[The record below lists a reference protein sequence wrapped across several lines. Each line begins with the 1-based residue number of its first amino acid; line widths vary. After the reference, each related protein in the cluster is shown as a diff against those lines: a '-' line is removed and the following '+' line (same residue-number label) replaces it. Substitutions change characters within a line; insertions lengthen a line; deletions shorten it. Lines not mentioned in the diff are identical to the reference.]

1 MSFYVDRQKFSSKFG
16 STLTFIGVAV
26 GLGNVWR
33 FPYMMGEYGGSAF
46 LIVYLLF
53 TVFLAIPGLTAEWT
67 LGRATRKGP
76 IGALST
82 VLGKTWGRRVGGLIV
97 FTMIV
102 STSYYL
108 VVIGNIAF
116 SASFSVLN
124 GFSDTTIAEFDGQM
138 SNGWLQYVFGLVI
151 LGFVMLVLHLGVN
164 NGIERVSRIFVPFFA
179 LVILYLVVN
188 ALFLPGAL
196 DKVAEFLK
204 PDFSVLTTE
213 HIFAALG
220 QSFFSIGLAGTI
232 MVIYGSYMP
241 ADQKMLKTASITAL
255 GDVGAAML
263 ASLFLIPTILVFNL
277 DLSQGPTLVFST
289 LPKLFSVM
297 DGGRILGSAFLL
309 ALCLIAFLSAVGT
322 LEAVVGSISEE
333 LELRSSRGIV
343 ILIILLIEAGI
354 MLPSALDPNL
364 IGVLDLIFGSG
375 MQMLGS
381 AIAVT
386 TVAWGLGRL
395 ATKAQIFGSA
405 DRPWHDTYVAWL
417 KWVVPGVMFIV
428 LVSYLADNL

>member
-1 MSFYVDRQKFSSKFG
+1 MERQKFSSQFS

-46 LIVYLLF
+46 LIVYLVF
-53 TVFLAIPGLTAEWT
+53 TIFLAIPGLTAEWT
-67 LGRATRKGP
+67 LGRATGKGP
-76 IGALST
+76 IGALSS
-82 VLGKTWGRRVGGLIV
+82 VLGKTWGRRIGGLIV

-116 SASFSVLN
+116 TASFSVLN
-124 GFSDTTIAEFDGQM
+124 GFSDSTIAEFDGQM
-138 SNGWLQYVFGLVI
+138 SNGWLQYVFGLVV

-164 NGIERVSRIFVPFFA
+164 KGIEWVSLLFVPFFA

-196 DKVAEFLK
+196 DKVTEFLK

-241 ADQKMLKTASITAL
+241 AEQKMLKTASITAL

-277 DLSQGPTLVFST
+277 DMSQGPTLVFST

-297 DGGRILGSAFLL
+297 EGGRILGSGFLL
-309 ALCLIAFLSAVGT
+309 ALCFIAFLSAVGT

-333 LELRSSRGIV
+333 LKLRSSRRIV
-343 ILIILLIEAGI
+343 ILIILLIEAAI
-354 MLPSALDPNL
+354 MLPSALDPDL

-395 ATKAQIFGSA
+395 VTKAQIFGSV
-405 DRPWHDTYVAWL
+405 DRPWHDTYFAWV
-417 KWVVPGVMFIV
+417 KWVVPGVIFIV
-428 LVSYLADNL
+428 LINYLVSNL

>member
-1 MSFYVDRQKFSSKFG
+1 MDRQKFSSKFG

-53 TVFLAIPGLTAEWT
+53 TIFLAIPGLTAEWT

-76 IGALST
+76 IGALSS

-116 SASFSVLN
+116 TASFSVMN

-138 SNGWLQYVFGLVI
+138 SNGWLQYVFGLAI

-164 NGIERVSRIFVPFFA
+164 KGIERVSRIFVPFFA

-196 DKVAEFLK
+196 DKVAEFLR

-241 ADQKMLKTASITAL
+241 ADQEMLKTASITAL

-263 ASLFLIPTILVFNL
+263 ASLFLIPTVLVFNL

-297 DGGRILGSAFLL
+297 EGGRILGSAFLL

-333 LELRSSRGIV
+333 LKLRSSRGIV
-343 ILIILLIEAGI
+343 ILIILLIEAGV
-354 MLPSALDPNL
+354 MLPSALDPDL

-405 DRPWHDTYVAWL
+405 DRPWHDTYFAWL

-428 LVSYLADNL
+428 LASYLADNL